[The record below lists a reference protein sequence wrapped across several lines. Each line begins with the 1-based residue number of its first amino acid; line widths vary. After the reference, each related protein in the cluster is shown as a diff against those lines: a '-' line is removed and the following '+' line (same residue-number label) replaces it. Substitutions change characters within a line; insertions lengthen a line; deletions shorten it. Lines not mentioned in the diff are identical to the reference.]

1 MNSPREKPATR
12 SGVQSIEVGMH
23 ILKTLAGAGTDLS
36 LNEISERSGIHP
48 SKIHRYLVSL
58 GHTGLVKKT
67 AHGRYDLGPYVLEL
81 GVNYLS
87 RLDPSAIALPVMEE
101 LRSQTDEG
109 IILNVWGD
117 SGSTVIRWYQSRHPI
132 SVGIRPGATFL
143 TTMSAS
149 GRVFLAWLPDHETR
163 PVVEAELR
171 RLEQEGHPQ
180 RPRSLE
186 EIERIKQETRARGL
200 ARVEGHSVK
209 GISALAAPIFDYRG
223 EISLTLALFG
233 FSSSFDADW
242 DGDNARL
249 LKAAAAEI
257 SRQSGWISP

>member
-1 MNSPREKPATR
+1 MNAPRDKSAR
-12 SGVQSIEVGMH
+12 SGVQSIEVGMQ
-23 ILKTLAGAGTDLS
+23 ILKTLAAAGTDLS
-36 LNEISERSGIHP
+36 LQQISERSGIHP
-48 SKIHRYLVSL
+48 SKIHRYLVSF
-58 GHTGLVKKT
+58 GQTGMTRKT

-87 RLDPSAIALPVMEE
+87 RLDPSRIALPVMEA
-101 LRSQTDEG
+101 LREQTEEG

-132 SVGIRPGATFL
+132 SVGIRPGATFM

-149 GRVFLAWLPDHETR
+149 GRVFLAWLPERETR
-163 PVVEAELR
+163 AVVAAELEQ
-171 RLEQEGHPQ
+171 LERENHPL
-180 RPRSLE
+180 RPRSLD
-186 EIERIKQETRARGL
+186 EIERIKEETRQRGL
-200 ARVEGHSVK
+200 ARVEGHSVR
-209 GISALAAPIFDYRG
+209 GISALAAPVFDYRG
-223 EISLTLALFG
+223 EICLTLALFG

-242 DGDNARL
+242 DGANAQL